1 SKTISTQSEDAIMKI
16 YAQPGTIYYTLDL
29 SSTPTCPNEYVEMS
43 EERPGLNYIAT
54 EGSEWIKTEE
64 LEATN

>member
-1 SKTISTQSEDAIMKI
+1 MKI
-16 YAQPGTIYYTLDL
+16 YAQPGTIYHTLDL
-29 SSTPTCPNEYVEMS
+29 SSTLTCPNGYVEMS

-54 EGSEWIKTEE
+54 EGGEWIKTEE

>member
-1 SKTISTQSEDAIMKI
+1 MKI

-43 EERPGLNYIAT
+43 EERPDLNYIAD
-54 EGSEWIKTEE
+54 ERGFWVKIEQA
-64 LEATN
+64 EATI

>member
-1 SKTISTQSEDAIMKI
+1 MKI
-16 YAQPGTIYYTLDL
+16 YAQPGTINYTLDL
-29 SSTPTCPNEYVEMS
+29 SSTPTCPNEHVEMS

>member
-1 SKTISTQSEDAIMKI
+1 MKI
-16 YAQPGTIYYTLDL
+16 YAQPGTLYYTLDL

-54 EGSEWIKTEE
+54 EGGEWIKTEE
-64 LEATN
+64 LEATS